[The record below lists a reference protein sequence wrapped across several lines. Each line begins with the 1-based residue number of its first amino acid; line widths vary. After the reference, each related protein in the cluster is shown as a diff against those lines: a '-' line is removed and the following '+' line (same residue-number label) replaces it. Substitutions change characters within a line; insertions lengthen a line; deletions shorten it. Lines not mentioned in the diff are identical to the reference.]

1 MPDYLIY
8 FILGGVVIIAIIATW
23 ILLKPKKI
31 KVVELK
37 TNIELIL
44 LALGGLN
51 NIIDIKREHSRVK
64 LMLAE
69 PKKVDGKSLVEMK
82 IPAILKSKE
91 LTLLLK
97 DEPKAFVS
105 KIETMKKEVE

>member
-1 MPDYLIY
+1 
-8 FILGGVVIIAIIATW
+8 
-23 ILLKPKKI
+23 
-31 KVVELK
+31 
-37 TNIELIL
+37 
-44 LALGGLN
+44 
-51 NIIDIKREHSRVK
+51 
-64 LMLAE
+64 
-69 PKKVDGKSLVEMK
+69 MK